1 MKCYKCKSKL
11 IRGEK
16 ECSKCGTT
24 LKEIRKNIWIKRLI
38 KLLILLAIIGVIV
51 GIVKINETI
60 QKNFNNKQIKL
71 TSFENSSKTG
81 DTLFTVKE
89 KINNIDGEIFTF
101 GNMESGHIKL
111 YVENLVLLDQ
121 DISDKKFSI
130 KNPELVVGFN
140 ELDVSFVIDGK
151 EYKRIFYIYN
161 QSEANLGSLD
171 SKDPDGDQIPNY
183 LEEAFKTNKNS
194 KDSDNDGLTDYEEIY
209 MTVTDPANP
218 KTNGEIL
225 DSKYDTDG
233 DRVINSEE
241 ISRYNTDPAK
251 PDTDGDG
258 LDDGYEIQYNS
269 DPLKYDTDED
279 GISDYDE
286 VMNYASS
293 PTKKDTVVS
302 GNIYNKDNV
311 LVTMQNIKVEDL
323 NKISVVEG
331 GYALLNEKLDGYIMP
346 PYKINTEIQ
355 GTKIISF
362 NLNEKELK
370 DNAIPTIYEIDS
382 KTQNYKELQTYV
394 SNGNVYSAYAE
405 NKDNLYMVFDKNA
418 LTKEFKGIKVGET
431 EVEIEVPKYTHYMIT
446 DIPIAHLFVKDSIKI
461 FCYGDFDAETH
472 KEIEKIIESEVDGLV
487 DIEFIEINGLVY
499 EAGKKIQ
506 EWATDAIFNHL
517 DEDDKDMI
525 EDLQC
530 INPESKG
537 KKVVEVGVI
546 ADFVGIEDL
555 EKYFY
560 GDNKGRLSTNIK
572 VRKNLD
578 EGKDSNDDGLSDVI
592 TELIIAGKI
601 KTEEDYNPFE
611 GLTLEQINKNAD
623 FDNDTL
629 KNGDEIKV
637 VEKDGFYVLEMYSDP
652 TKKDTDDDGI
662 IDPKDPYRLVSFD
675 SRYVLRNSLQG
686 EPTNVYAKMK
696 EVEELNGLFGTGTVV
711 PMRAGTEESKKYGG
725 YIKFTDTDG
734 IVKYNFPYNVFNL
747 SYPMMRSLT
756 ILGDYIG
763 LDDAAKAE
771 ARYRDASGETY
782 TEKDM
787 CDNFSTVPE
796 IRKYM
801 DIEIENYK
809 KLAEQAVADGETLIF
824 ENKDCHTASAY
835 GKSIDGPLGFYKDLQ
850 AMFFLG
856 NSDNDTITEIS
867 NNNGIYH
874 MKMRYFIED
883 IYDWARQTA
892 WYQLLVEHSE
902 VAYFNMLLMG
912 DARSFLVHVE
922 YDMDIV
928 YNSNTGETNVVNI
941 DYPIFK

>member
-1 MKCYKCKSKL
+1 MKCYKCKSKVFK
-11 IRGEK
+11 GEK
-16 ECSKCGTT
+16 ECQKCGTPV
-24 LKEIRKNIWIKRLI
+24 KEIRKHKWIRRLI
-38 KLLILLAIIGVIV
+38 KLLILVVIIGVIV
-51 GIVKINETI
+51 GIVKLNETI

-71 TSFENSSKTG
+71 TSFESSSETG
-81 DTLFTVKE
+81 DTLFVVSN
-89 KINNIDGEIFTF
+89 KIDSIEGNIATF
-101 GNMESGHIKL
+101 GKIESGHIKL
-111 YVENLVLLDQ
+111 YVQNLVLKEQ
-121 DISDKKFSI
+121 DLTDKNFK
-130 KNPELVVGFN
+130 LTDFN
-140 ELDVSFVIDGK
+140 LTKGLNQLDVNYIIDGN
-151 EYKRIFYIYN
+151 EIKRTFIILN
-161 QSEANLGSLD
+161 QSDENLGTLD
-171 SKDPDGDQIPNY
+171 SKDDDGDKVENY
-183 LEEAFKTNKNS
+183 LEDAFNTNKNS

-209 MTVTDPANP
+209 MTVTDPTNP

-225 DSKYDTDG
+225 DSKLDTDG
-233 DRVINSEE
+233 DRIINSEE

-251 PDTDGDG
+251 TDTDGDG

-346 PYKINTEIQ
+346 PYKINTELQ

-418 LTKEFKGIKVGET
+418 LTKKLNGIKVGID

-517 DEDDKDMI
+517 DEDDKDMV

-546 ADFVGIEDL
+546 ADFAGIEDL

-601 KTEEDYNPFE
+601 TTEEGYNPFE
-611 GLTLEQINKNAD
+611 GLTLEQVNKNAD

-637 VEKDGFYVLEMYSDP
+637 IEKDGFYVLEMSSDP
-652 TKKDTDDDGI
+652 KKKDSDDDGLL
-662 IDPKDPYRLVSFD
+662 DPKDPYPLVSFD

-686 EPTNVYAKMK
+686 EPTNVYDLMK
-696 EVEELNGLFGTGTVV
+696 DVENTNKLYNRGKETKKEYRGMTLDMIEYTDLDGTT
-711 PMRAGTEESKKYGG
+711 KYSPNC
-725 YIKFTDTDG
+725 FDTQADIMG
-734 IVKYNFPYNVFNL
+734 
-747 SYPMMRSLT
+747 MGA
-756 ILGDYIG
+756 ILGYSG
-763 LDDAAKAE
+763 YGKDAAKAFD
-771 ARYRDASGETY
+771 RYHSATGRTY
-782 TEKDM
+782 TEKDATKGLRE
-787 CDNFSTVPE
+787 DHE
-796 IRKYM
+796 IKYFF
-801 DIEIENYK
+801 DQTINDYK
-809 KLAEQAVADGETLIF
+809 KLAESAVADGQTLIF
-824 ENKDCHTASAY
+824 ENKSPMPGTDPTR
-835 GKSIDGPLGFYKDLQ
+835 KIDGEGQSTNVFGFLH
-850 AMFFLG
+850 AASS
-856 NSDNDTITEIS
+856 NSIAKIS
-867 NNNGIYH
+867 NNNGLYYI
-874 MKMRYFIED
+874 KMRYFLED
-883 IYDWARQTA
+883 IYDWKRDTYEIGLAGQI
-892 WYQLLVEHSE
+892 E
-902 VAYFNMLLMG
+902 VMYFNKLLLG
-912 DARSFLVHVE
+912 QAKVFLVHIE
-922 YDMDIV
+922 YDAEIIYD
-928 YNSNTGETNVVNI
+928 SNTGETKVI
-941 DYPIFK
+941 YFDTPRYK